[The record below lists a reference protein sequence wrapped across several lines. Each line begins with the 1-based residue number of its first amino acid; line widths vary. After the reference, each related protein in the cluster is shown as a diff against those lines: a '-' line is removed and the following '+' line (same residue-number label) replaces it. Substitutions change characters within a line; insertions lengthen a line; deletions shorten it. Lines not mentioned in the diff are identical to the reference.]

1 LVKPQAK
8 RNRLYLAAGRR
19 EIREVLQTCQAIEDR
34 KFNPF
39 LLDVGRAI
47 SILRKYFDDW
57 KIFEDLCLDAQAI
70 NRLSRVVRLQNS
82 QLRFQSGSLYTDPEL
97 LQRKVEL
104 LSARRLAE
112 IFVGSWHPIVELEQL
127 TTSTMKE
134 ALGYWSM
141 LLPYEERRKRL
152 AFAGLVE
159 PLPISQNEI
168 LRAGFA
174 AEKDFSKHLEG
185 VWEEMKA
192 KSLKKKMVEYW
203 SFISQKSYAETVRK
217 AYLVSFLVTYG
228 YASLI
233 RKGGKLHL
241 KPNEAPQPRAIEG
254 TVSFPISITPE
265 RWREVS

>member
-1 LVKPQAK
+1 MKPQAEK
-8 RNRLYLAAGRR
+8 DRLNLAAGRR

-47 SILRKYFDDW
+47 TILRKYFNNW
-57 KIFEDLCLDAQAI
+57 EIFKDLCLDAQAI
-70 NRLSRVVRLQNS
+70 NKLSRVIRLQNS
-82 QLRFQSGSLYTDPEL
+82 QLRFQSGSLYADQDL
-97 LQRKVEL
+97 IQRKVES
-104 LSARRLAE
+104 LSSRRLAE

-127 TTSTMKE
+127 TPSTMKA

-152 AFAGLVE
+152 TIAGAIT
-159 PLPISQNEI
+159 PSPISQNEI

-174 AEKDFSKHLEG
+174 AKEEFSKHLEG
-185 VWEEMKA
+185 VWEEVKA

-203 SFISQKSYAETVRK
+203 SFISQKSYAETVGK

-233 RKGGKLHL
+233 RKGRKMYL
-241 KPNEAPQPRAIEG
+241 KPNETPKPRAVEG
-254 TVSFPISITPE
+254 VVSFPISITPE